1 MHQPLAPTVHPDE
14 DALFVICPECGAADA
29 HLRVGRSDTDRD
41 AVVIMFSCLNE
52 WDPGHGT
59 PSDHALLECHARSPL
74 AAVERR
80 RVPWWLQN

>member
-1 MHQPLAPTVHPDE
+1 MQQPIASVTHPDE
-14 DALFVICPECGAADA
+14 DALFVNCPACGAPDA
-29 HLRVGRSDTDRD
+29 HLRIGRSEGRE

-59 PSDHALLECHARSPL
+59 PSDRELLECHARSPL